1 MLGGS
6 LAAGLGTSLVR
17 LELLVLGIG
26 GEPLQGRQIENIKE
40 EFSRV
45 SLLRTQQV
53 AKEINPVVCIKVC
66 AHSEFQEIQDT

>member
-6 LAAGLGTSLVR
+6 LVAVLGTSLVR

-26 GEPLQGRQIENIKE
+26 GEPLQGRETENVKE

-45 SLLRTQQV
+45 SLLQTQQV
-53 AKEINPVVCIKVC
+53 AKEIKPVVCVC
-66 AHSEFQEIQDT
+66 TQTFKRFKTLGFS

>member
-26 GEPLQGRQIENIKE
+26 GEPLQGREIENIKE

-45 SLLRTQQV
+45 SLLQTQQA
-53 AKEINPVVCIKVC
+53 AKEINLVVCMKVC
-66 AHSEFQEIQDT
+66 VHSEFHEIQDT